1 VFWGVSRT
9 SSSTA
14 TSKHFQ
20 FATAAL
26 RHPHFSRR
34 KLAYILYWLNFL
46 YTTYMLYDR
55 FYWSSVVFSERVQPV
70 CLIRWVSWVP
80 WTEPRART
88 PISTYI
94 LSYLQICCY
103 GFGSKQDKIPDFI
116 GLWCKALQF
125 ARWLLSPIVALW
137 ICKIICAKI
146 TNGKFWENALVLS
159 AWMHTSMTKCKLCGL
174 AHWHLSAHICIS

>member
-1 VFWGVSRT
+1 VCV
-9 SSSTA
+9 
-14 TSKHFQ
+14 
-20 FATAAL
+20 L
-26 RHPHFSRR
+26 RSESDEQQHCYLKAFPICDRR
-34 KLAYILYWLNFL
+34 PPTPPFFTTKAGLYFVLIEFL

-70 CLIRWVSWVP
+70 CLIRWVP

-103 GFGSKQDKIPDFI
+103 GFGSTQDKIPDFI

-146 TNGKFWENALVLS
+146 TNGKFWEIALVLS
-159 AWMHTSMTKCKLCGL
+159 AWMHTSMTKCKF
-174 AHWHLSAHICIS
+174 